1 MPNEREYSLFV
12 MAARDMVTALV
23 DRGTQSGIMKAYIR
37 PREMKALGN
46 SEREVEGMSWSP

>member
-1 MPNEREYSLFV
+1 MPDEGDDALLV
-12 MAARDMVTALV
+12 MAARETAIALV